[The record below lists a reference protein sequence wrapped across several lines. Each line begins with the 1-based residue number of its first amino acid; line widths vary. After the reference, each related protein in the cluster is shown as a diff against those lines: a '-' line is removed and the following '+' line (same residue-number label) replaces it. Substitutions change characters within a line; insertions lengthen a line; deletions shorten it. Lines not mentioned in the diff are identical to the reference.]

1 MNIQIQSGSPRKNS
15 QSLRVA
21 KAIHKH
27 LKSEHNSSVIDFNEY
42 DIPFMNAGSVK
53 KDSFTTFQK
62 NLIEGWDAAELVFVI
77 SPEYNWF
84 PSAELVNTIHQ
95 LGSREFKHLFDN
107 KVFAFVGV
115 SSGRGGRI
123 PTMQLTTIYNKLFGV
138 FSTNSISSG
147 KTFESQ
153 FTGQT
158 LDEDGNSLGN
168 AEYDKGLSGFINYS
182 IELAQR
188 WANGKS

>member
-15 QSLRVA
+15 LSLRVA
-21 KAIHKH
+21 KAIHNH
-27 LKSEHNSSVIDFNEY
+27 IHAAHTSSVIDFNNY
-42 DIPFMNAGSVK
+42 DIPFLNAGKVNK
-53 KDSFTTFQK
+53 EAFTPFQK
-62 NLIEGWDAAELVFVI
+62 QLIEGWDTADLVFVI

-95 LGSREFKHLFDN
+95 LGSRDYKHLFDN

-123 PTMQLTTIYNKLFGV
+123 PTMQLTTIYNKLFNV
-138 FSTNSISSG
+138 FSTHAISSG

-153 FTGQT
+153 FTGQV
-158 LDEDGNSLGN
+158 LDENGNSLGN
-168 AEYDKGLSGFINYS
+168 AEYDKGLGSFIDYS
-182 IELAQR
+182 VELTQR
-188 WANGKS
+188 WVNGKS

>member
-1 MNIQIQSGSPRKNS
+1 MNIQIQSGSPRKD
-15 QSLRVA
+15 SLSVRVA

-27 LKSEHNSSVIDFNEY
+27 VGAEHTSSIVDFNNY
-42 DIPFMNAGSVK
+42 DIPFLNAGRVNK
-53 KDSFTTFQK
+53 EAYTPFQK
-62 NLIEGWDAAELVFVI
+62 QLIEGWDAADLVFVI

-84 PSAELVNTIHQ
+84 PSAEIINTIHQ
-95 LGSREFKHLFDN
+95 LGSPDYKHLFDN

-123 PTMQLTTIYNKLFGV
+123 PAMQLTTIYNKLFNV
-138 FSTNSISSG
+138 FSTHAISSG

-158 LDEDGNSLGN
+158 LDENGNSLGN
-168 AEYDKGLSGFINYS
+168 AEYDKGLSAFVDYS
-182 IELAQR
+182 VELSQR
-188 WANGKS
+188 WVNGKS

>member
-1 MNIQIQSGSPRKNS
+1 VNIQIQSGSPQKNS

-21 KAIHKH
+21 KAIHN
-27 LKSEHNSSVIDFNEY
+27 SVSTEHTSSIVDFNNY
-42 DIPFMNAGSVK
+42 DIPFINAGSVQK
-53 KDSFTTFQK
+53 NAFTPFQK
-62 NLIEGWDAAELVFVI
+62 QLIEGWDAADLVFVI

-84 PSAELVNTIHQ
+84 PSAEIINTIHQ
-95 LGSREFKHLFDN
+95 LGSRDFKHLFDN

-123 PTMQLTTIYNKLFGV
+123 PTMQLTTIYNKLFNV
-138 FSTNSISSG
+138 FSTHAISSG

-153 FTGQT
+153 FTSQV

-168 AEYDKGLSGFINYS
+168 AEYDKGLSAFVKYS
-182 IELAQR
+182 VELTQR
-188 WANGKS
+188 WVNGKS

>member
-1 MNIQIQSGSPRKNS
+1 MNIQIQSGSPRKDS
-15 QSLRVA
+15 LSLRAA

-27 LKSEHNSSVIDFNEY
+27 VGTEHTSSVVDFNNY
-42 DIPFMNAGSVK
+42 DIPFINAGSVK
-53 KDSFTTFQK
+53 KGAFTPFQK
-62 NLIEGWDAAELVFVI
+62 QLIEGWDAADLVFVI

-84 PSAELVNTIHQ
+84 PSAEIINTIHQ
-95 LGSREFKHLFDN
+95 LGSPDYKHLFDN

-123 PTMQLTTIYNKLFGV
+123 PTMQLTTIYNKLFNV
-138 FSTNSISSG
+138 FSTHAISSG

-158 LDEDGNSLGN
+158 LDENGNSLGN
-168 AEYDKGLSGFINYS
+168 AEYDKGLSAFIDYS
-182 IELAQR
+182 VELSQR
-188 WANGKS
+188 WLNGKS